1 MSQRRSP
8 QPERSLESSQM
19 LSQVFQPSSTSSPS
33 SHASSHLSS
42 YSSHTL
48 SRASLHASNSS
59 PQPSSSSS
67 SSPDE
72 SNLSLTES
80 YHLYSLILHNPYVGS
95 PSPSHLVPA
104 TRRHPPHQPHRRL
117 PRRGRRHA
125 ATPRQGHGERAP
137 HLAAH
142 GLLPA
147 GDARHRGTGPS
158 ADARPPPATGAALLP
173 PACDD
178 GATDRALHPRA
189 ARWPLVSS
197 GT

>member
-1 MSQRRSP
+1 MYPIYYWIQ
-8 QPERSLESSQM
+8 
-19 LSQVFQPSSTSSPS
+19 
-33 SHASSHLSS
+33 
-42 YSSHTL
+42 
-48 SRASLHASNSS
+48 
-59 PQPSSSSS
+59 
-67 SSPDE
+67 
-72 SNLSLTES
+72 TES

-104 TRRHPPHQPHRRL
+104 TRRHPPHQPHWRL

-147 GDARHRGTGPS
+147 GDARYCGAGPS